1 VHAAPDARGIL
12 AVEHD
17 GKVAALGRDLHGAP
31 LAPGLGHRVDLGM
44 IDDGAGAVARI
55 GPRVEDVALVAG
67 LGSRFLGVLAA
78 DEDAAVGIIA
88 DPELGVDLEVFVFS
102 FEIRKAVV
110 LGSFLPL
117 ATIDPSSIA
126 KLALPSPCQ

>member
-1 VHAAPDARGIL
+1 
-12 AVEHD
+12 
-17 GKVAALGRDLHGAP
+17 
-31 LAPGLGHRVDLGM
+31 M

>member
-1 VHAAPDARGIL
+1 
-12 AVEHD
+12 
-17 GKVAALGRDLHGAP
+17 
-31 LAPGLGHRVDLGM
+31 M

-88 DPELGVDLEVFVFS
+88 DPELGVDLEVFVF
-102 FEIRKAVV
+102 FLRDQEGRGFGVLLILGYDRPVLDREIGVAV
-110 LGSFLPL
+110 
-117 ATIDPSSIA
+117 
-126 KLALPSPCQ
+126 ALPVIKVLAAPLIGRNAWRIEYLSSVARHQPMPSEF